1 MTLKRLPAALTAIA
15 LAAAS
20 VVLHAEELPPVLQAL
35 QKQGIT
41 IARPKPLVDSSLQP
55 LAPIPP
61 VVATQLD
68 ANAKLMMSLGMQAT
82 PGVVWRD
89 AKGAIQKRTGA
100 PESALTEILGAK

>member
-20 VVLHAEELPPVLQAL
+20 VVLHAEELPPALQAL

-41 IARPKPLVDSSLQP
+41 IARPKPLADSSLQP

-68 ANAKLMMSLGMQAT
+68 ANAKLMMSWACKL
-82 PGVVWRD
+82 PRVWSGEMPR
-89 AKGAIQKRTGA
+89 A
-100 PESALTEILGAK
+100 PSRSEPEPLNRL